1 MDEAPASPARSATPN
16 ARGATSTARS
26 VAPNAGAPAA
36 IVRKPAARPAAA
48 DADEIPVI
56 RPARDAGNARVSARR
71 IMYSLPEQIAE
82 AVSERILSGEYPP
95 GARITEQAVSDEFGV
110 SRGPIREALRLVEK
124 DGLVTILPRRGAQVT
139 NLSIEEVREIFDIRA
154 SLNGLRDRL
163 IAESVARSELVP
175 LLEVEVAQLAR
186 WARDA
191 AKAEEYLETVF
202 RLNRLLNRATP
213 SKRLSA
219 YLTSLEMQTVR
230 YTRLGLA
237 TPERRRQSV
246 KSWRDWVEA
255 LRKGRG
261 ADAERIARARV
272 IESRDAA
279 IRALERAR
287 PDQS

>member
-1 MDEAPASPARSATPN
+1 MDEAPATPARSAVSN
-16 ARGATSTARS
+16 ARSA
-26 VAPNAGAPAA
+26 APNAPTPAT
-36 IVRKPAARPAAA
+36 VRKPAARPAAA

-163 IAESVARSELVP
+163 IAESVARSEIVP

-191 AKAEEYLETVF
+191 ARAEEYLETVF

-287 PDQS
+287 PDPT